1 MSSQLETRSCS
12 FGKPKSLFGFSLPHS
27 PSLLVQSLVH
37 SYSFGEPN
45 TQLGFSLPQ
54 CTSLLCSITALP
66 ETSQQSEAAPSVN
79 PVLCPDSPFHSL
91 LSLFGVLFAAAPLV
105 NPILCLDSPFHR
117 LLFGQSFCLL
127 SCHSCEF
134 TSSQHTSTALQE
146 TPICQLP
153 GWSIQFTCS
162 QRTWTAVQE
171 TPSTHQFI
179 RSVGPVFTTESHLIR
194 ALHAALHVHLGLPGV
209 CKTLEAD
216 LT

>member
-105 NPILCLDSPFHR
+105 NPILCLDSHFHR

-127 SCHSCEF
+127 SGRLQPHF
-134 TSSQHTSTALQE
+134 RRLLFADYPVGRSSSLAPSGLELHFRRLLPTNLSG
-146 TPICQLP
+146 QL
-153 GWSIQFTCS
+153 
-162 QRTWTAVQE
+162 VQYS
-171 TPSTHQFI
+171 PQN
-179 RSVGPVFTTESHLIR
+179 
-194 ALHAALHVHLGLPGV
+194 HV
-209 CKTLEAD
+209 
-216 LT
+216 

>member
-1 MSSQLETRSCS
+1 MCVISILKTLVVNLVPAVSSQLETRSCS

-162 QRTWTAVQE
+162 QRT
-171 TPSTHQFI
+171 
-179 RSVGPVFTTESHLIR
+179 
-194 ALHAALHVHLGLPGV
+194 
-209 CKTLEAD
+209 
-216 LT
+216 